1 MMDACLL
8 LYCTVT
14 VLYCYCTVLLLY
26 CTALHCRP
34 SRRLR
39 ASSFRVNEWPELI
52 PGLLS
57 NMGMTGTEGPAVN
70 VREATL
76 ETLGFVCEEIAES
89 HALAQEQVN
98 R

>member
-1 MMDACLL
+1 MRWKLL
-8 LYCTVT
+8 PCS
-14 VLYCYCTVLLLY
+14 VLLVLSI
-26 CTALHCRP
+26 AQAIAKI
-34 SRRLR
+34 
-39 ASSFRVNEWPELI
+39 ASIELPRNEWPELI
-52 PGLLS
+52 PGLLN